1 MRCGPCGAAPGA
13 VGVSAWAGG
22 GGGGIGA
29 ATVGGG
35 GRRANGPSPG
45 AAWLGVGRGPARPAW
60 LKVARHVLTAVA
72 ACPEERV
79 PEAEAVAPLRAEH
92 PAATV
97 SLQQVA
103 DLLQGAEA
111 PSWARSAAE
120 AGRKARRSAAART
133 SVVEAAV
140 AAAEEPDAAVAEVR
154 PQVAAHAAGLRP
166 AAECAAAAPEA
177 AAVLGDAAVPRP
189 EVAAELDAAVP
200 LLAAVRLEVAAVA
213 ALLGAV
219 AVQLEAAE
227 EAVRRRAAPGGEAAR
242 RGAVAWVFRLD
253 RLLPWPGPRQ
263 AARSAHAQQERST
276 ASP

>member
-1 MRCGPCGAAPGA
+1 MARFRASAWHS
-13 VGVSAWAGG
+13 VSAW
-22 GGGGIGA
+22 
-29 ATVGGG
+29 
-35 GRRANGPSPG
+35 RR
-45 AAWLGVGRGPARPAW
+45 ARPAW

-72 ACPEERV
+72 AYPEERV

-166 AAECAAAAPEA
+166 AAECAAVAPEA

-219 AVQLEAAE
+219 AEAVQLEAAE